1 MRVVSQGWSITR
13 MSRRNGPD
21 TTVVRPGLK
30 AWSMNTGLE
39 GEVTGYWITGEIVG
53 LSVIEQ
59 LLLDGIENRLA
70 ATDPELIG
78 SFAAFSCVTRQA
90 GLPVTEQLSGRD
102 ARAAPQ
108 HGRRTPRPVLAF
120 VLRLVLILLAGAL
133 VVAGAVIAC
142 SAASHGSCAAQAIV
156 TNVKVDLG
164 MHADSHALQRCVGN
178 VPGWNHGTRPPTH
191 VHPGG
196 KG

>member
-1 MRVVSQGWSITR
+1 
-13 MSRRNGPD
+13 
-21 TTVVRPGLK
+21 
-30 AWSMNTGLE
+30 
-39 GEVTGYWITGEIVG
+39 VG

-90 GLPVTEQLSGRD
+90 GQPVTEQLSGRH

-108 HGRRTPRPVLAF
+108 HCKRTPRPVVAF
-120 VLRLVLILLAGAL
+120 ALRFALIFLIGAL
-133 VVAGAVIAC
+133 VAAGAVIAC
-142 SAASHGSCAAQAIV
+142 SAASRGNCAAQAIV
-156 TNVKVDLG
+156 TNVKVDLLG

-178 VPGWNHGTRPPTH
+178 VPGWSHGARPPTH
-191 VHPGG
+191 VRPAG

>member
-1 MRVVSQGWSITR
+1 
-13 MSRRNGPD
+13 
-21 TTVVRPGLK
+21 
-30 AWSMNTGLE
+30 
-39 GEVTGYWITGEIVG
+39 

-78 SFAAFSCVTRQA
+78 SFAAFSSVTRQA
-90 GLPVTEQLSGRD
+90 GQPVTEQLSGRD
-102 ARAAPQ
+102 ARATPRDCR
-108 HGRRTPRPVLAF
+108 HTPRPAVAF
-120 VLRLVLILLAGAL
+120 ALRLFLIFLVGAL

-142 SAASHGSCAAQAIV
+142 SAASGGNCVAQAIV
-156 TNVKVDLG
+156 TNVKVDFLG

-178 VPGWNHGTRPPTH
+178 VSGWNHGVRPTRHARTA
-191 VHPGG
+191 G

>member
-1 MRVVSQGWSITR
+1 
-13 MSRRNGPD
+13 
-21 TTVVRPGLK
+21 
-30 AWSMNTGLE
+30 
-39 GEVTGYWITGEIVG
+39 VG

-78 SFAAFSCVTRQA
+78 SFAAFSSVTRQA

-108 HGRRTPRPVLAF
+108 YRRRAPRSGRVLALRF
-120 VLRLVLILLAGAL
+120 VLFFLIGALLA
-133 VVAGAVIAC
+133 AGAVIAC
-142 SAASHGSCAAQAIV
+142 SAASSGNCTAQAMV
-156 TNVKVDLG
+156 SNVKVDLLG
-164 MHADSHALQRCVGN
+164 MHADTHALQRCVGN
-178 VPGWNHGTRPPTH
+178 VPGWSHGAPPRTH
-191 VHPGG
+191 VRPGG

>member
-1 MRVVSQGWSITR
+1 
-13 MSRRNGPD
+13 
-21 TTVVRPGLK
+21 
-30 AWSMNTGLE
+30 
-39 GEVTGYWITGEIVG
+39 VG

-78 SFAAFSCVTRQA
+78 SFAAFSCVTRQT

-102 ARAAPQ
+102 ARVAPQ
-108 HGRRTPRPVLAF
+108 HCRRTPRPALAF
-120 VLRLVLILLAGAL
+120 ALRFALIFLTGAL
-133 VVAGAVIAC
+133 VAAGAVIAC
-142 SAASHGSCAAQAIV
+142 SAASHGNCAAQALV
-156 TNVKVDLG
+156 TNVKVNLLG

-178 VPGWNHGTRPPTH
+178 VPGGSHSGRPPTH
-191 VHPGG
+191 VGTGG

>member
-1 MRVVSQGWSITR
+1 M
-13 MSRRNGPD
+13 
-21 TTVVRPGLK
+21 
-30 AWSMNTGLE
+30 
-39 GEVTGYWITGEIVG
+39 G

-90 GLPVTEQLSGRD
+90 GQPVTEQLSARH

-108 HGRRTPRPVLAF
+108 QGRRAPRPALAF
-120 VLRLVLILLAGAL
+120 ALRLVLILLIGAL
-133 VVAGAVIAC
+133 VAAGAVIAC
-142 SAASHGSCAAQAIV
+142 SAASHGNCAAEAIV
-156 TNVKVDLG
+156 TNVKVNLLG
-164 MHADSHALQRCVGN
+164 MHADSNALQRCVGN
-178 VPGWNHGTRPPTH
+178 VPGWNHGGRPPAH
-191 VHPGG
+191 VRPGG

>member
-1 MRVVSQGWSITR
+1 M
-13 MSRRNGPD
+13 
-21 TTVVRPGLK
+21 
-30 AWSMNTGLE
+30 
-39 GEVTGYWITGEIVG
+39 G

-102 ARAAPQ
+102 ARTAPQ
-108 HGRRTPRPVLAF
+108 RCGRTPRPGLAF
-120 VLRLVLILLAGAL
+120 ALRFALIF
-133 VVAGAVIAC
+133 VVGVMVAAGAVIAC
-142 SAASHGSCAAQAIV
+142 SAASAGNCAAQAIV
-156 TNVKVDLG
+156 TNVKVNLLG
-164 MHADSHALQRCVGN
+164 MHADSNALQRCVGN
-178 VPGWNHGTRPPTH
+178 VPGWSHGGHPRTH
-191 VHPGG
+191 VRPGG

>member
-1 MRVVSQGWSITR
+1 MVDYRDVAVATARIQPLYGPGFGRV
-13 MSRRNGPD
+13 D
-21 TTVVRPGLK
+21 
-30 AWSMNTGLE
+30 
-39 GEVTGYWITGEIVG
+39 GYAIRGRSHRIFITGEIVG

-59 LLLDGIENRLA
+59 LLLDGIESRLS

-90 GLPVTEQLSGRD
+90 GLPVTEQLSGQD
-102 ARAAPQ
+102 AREAPRDC
-108 HGRRTPRPVLAF
+108 RRTPRPALAF
-120 VLRLVLILLAGAL
+120 ALRLSLIVLIGAL
-133 VVAGAVIAC
+133 VAAGAVIAC
-142 SAASHGSCAAQAIV
+142 SAASHGNCAAEAIV

-178 VPGWNHGTRPPTH
+178 VPGWNHGARPPTH
-191 VHPGG
+191 VRPED

>member
-1 MRVVSQGWSITR
+1 
-13 MSRRNGPD
+13 
-21 TTVVRPGLK
+21 
-30 AWSMNTGLE
+30 
-39 GEVTGYWITGEIVG
+39 VG

-102 ARAAPQ
+102 ARTAPRDC
-108 HGRRTPRPVLAF
+108 RRTPRPAVAF
-120 VLRLVLILLAGAL
+120 ALRLFLIFLVGAL
-133 VVAGAVIAC
+133 VAAGVVIAC
-142 SAASHGSCAAQAIV
+142 SAASHGNCAAEAIV

-178 VPGWNHGTRPPTH
+178 VPGWNHGARPPTH
-191 VHPGG
+191 VRPGG